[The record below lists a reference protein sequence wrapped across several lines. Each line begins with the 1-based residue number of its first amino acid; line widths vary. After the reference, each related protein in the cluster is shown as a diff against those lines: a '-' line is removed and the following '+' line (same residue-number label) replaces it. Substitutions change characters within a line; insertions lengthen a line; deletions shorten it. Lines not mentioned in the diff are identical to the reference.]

1 VRQLALLSFVLTV
14 LGAAVAWVLARRL
27 TQPLVRVTRAAEAVA
42 SGDYRVRVPASGPD
56 EVARLATSFNRM
68 AEQVGASVAAVEQR
82 EGEMRALAE
91 AAESANR
98 AKSDFLATMSHE
110 LRTPL
115 NAIGGYVELLD
126 MELRGP
132 VSDAQRRD
140 LARIRASQEHLLGL
154 ISAVLDLS
162 RIEAG
167 RVTYDLAPLAVDPVL
182 AGIDALVAPQAA
194 AKSIVLVYAPCP
206 PDLGVLAD
214 REKLRQILL
223 NLLSNA
229 IRHTPP
235 AGTVSLAAVAS
246 PQTVE
251 ISVSDTGPGIPLDRQ
266 AAIFEPFVQLDRSLT
281 RTRDG
286 VGLGLAISR
295 DLARGMR
302 GDLTVESR
310 PEHGARFVVTLP
322 RVTPDVASLSTSGET
337 EAVRLPRDGVPATSV
352 RPTPAR

>member
-1 VRQLALLSFVLTV
+1 
-14 LGAAVAWVLARRL
+14 
-27 TQPLVRVTRAAEAVA
+27 
-42 SGDYRVRVPASGPD
+42 
-56 EVARLATSFNRM
+56 
-68 AEQVGASVAAVEQR
+68 
-82 EGEMRALAE
+82 
-91 AAESANR
+91 
-98 AKSDFLATMSHE
+98 
-110 LRTPL
+110 
-115 NAIGGYVELLD
+115 

-132 VSDAQRRD
+132 ITAAQRRD
-140 LARIRASQEHLLGL
+140 LERIRLSQQHLLGL

-167 RVTYDLAPLAVDPVL
+167 RVTYDLMPLAVDPVL

-194 AKSIVLVYAPCP
+194 AKSIVLDYAPCSAE
-206 PDLGVLAD
+206 LGVLAD

-235 AGTVSLAAVAS
+235 GGTVSLAAIEA
-246 PQTVE
+246 PQSVE
-251 ISVSDTGPGIPLDRQ
+251 ISVADTGPGIPVDRQ

-281 RTRDG
+281 RPRDG

-310 PEHGARFVVTLP
+310 PGHGARFVIVLP
-322 RVTPDVASLSTSGET
+322 RVTADAGTMFTSGET
-337 EAVRLPRDGVPATSV
+337 EAVRLSMR
-352 RPTPAR
+352 